1 MKPLHAH
8 TVTELRKLIHT
19 RQVSPVEVVE
29 AHIRRIEA
37 VNPSLNAVVATR
49 FDAAR
54 REAKEAERQQ
64 LRSSAASLPPLLGIP
79 CTIKEFYG
87 VSGMPQTGGIWMR
100 RNEIATEDAEVVRR
114 VRQAGA
120 IVLGVTNVP
129 EGGLWME
136 THNQIYGRTSNP
148 WDLSRTAGGSS
159 GGEGAI
165 IAAGGTPF
173 GLGSDIGG
181 SIRLP
186 AAFCGIAG
194 HKPTGRMVPNTGH
207 WPPLEGELRAYLGCG
222 PLARSVA
229 DLSLILPLLAGACPK
244 TQDFV
249 KDWPLGDPSSVDLRK
264 LRVFPV
270 EDSTMKAH
278 PSMRD
283 AVRTATR
290 VLEAHGAHVQRLR
303 SNVFRNALW
312 IWAALM
318 TEEGETSYAELVS
331 GNQKLPVLR
340 ELGKLLFGRSRHTT
354 PVLAVIAAQRVM
366 KYIPRSR
373 NAELVKA
380 GRALGRELEDLL
392 GDDGVILHPP
402 YTQPAPRHGAPMLAP
417 LDGGFTAIFNV
428 LELPATVV
436 PTGVDARGL
445 PLSVQ
450 VVGKRG
456 LDHLTLGVA
465 SVLEA
470 ELGILTPVQPFPAKR
485 GVRVFS
491 KDRSAPRTRESEPSE
506 LSIS

>member
-1 MKPLHAH
+1 M
-8 TVTELRKLIHT
+8 
-19 RQVSPVEVVE
+19 EVVD

-37 VNPSLNAVVATR
+37 VNPSINAVVATR

-54 REAKEAERQQ
+54 QEAKEAERVQMRQ
-64 LRSSAASLPPLLGIP
+64 SGTLPPLLGIP
-79 CTIKEFYG
+79 CTIKDFYG
-87 VSGMPQTGGIWMR
+87 VSGLPQTGGIWMR
-100 RNEIATEDAEVVRR
+100 RHQIAEEDAEVVRR

-129 EGGLWME
+129 EGGLWLE
-136 THNQIYGRTSNP
+136 THNRVYGRTSNP

-165 IAAGGTPF
+165 VAAGGAPF

-207 WPPLEGELRAYLGCG
+207 WPPLEGDLRAYLGCG

-229 DLSLILPLLAGACPK
+229 DLSLLLPLLAGACPQ
-244 TQDFV
+244 TRDFV
-249 KDWPLGDPSSVDLRK
+249 KDWSLGDPSSVDIRK

-290 VLEAHGAHVQRLR
+290 VLESRGAKVQRLR
-303 SNVFRNALW
+303 SNVLKQALW
-312 IWAALM
+312 IWAAM
-318 TEEGETSYAELVS
+318 MMEQGETSYAELVS
-331 GNQKLPVLR
+331 GNEKLPVLR
-340 ELGKLLFGRSRHTT
+340 ELGKLLFGRSHHTT

-366 KYIPRSR
+366 KYLPNSR
-373 NAELVKA
+373 NAELVKL
-380 GRALGRELEDLL
+380 GRALQRELEDLL

-417 LDGGFTAIFNV
+417 LDGGFTAVFNV

-436 PTGVDARGL
+436 PTGLDPRGL
-445 PLSVQ
+445 PVAVQ

-465 SVLEA
+465 SVLES

-491 KDRSAPRTRESEPSE
+491 RDRSAPRRESERSE
-506 LSIS
+506 PLHS

>member
-1 MKPLHAH
+1 MKDLLLASATRLAALIRSG
-8 TVTELRKLIHT
+8 TVSSRD
-19 RQVSPVEVVE
+19 VVE
-29 AHIRRIEA
+29 AHVAQIER
-37 VNPSLNAVVATR
+37 VNPQLNAVVRTR
-49 FDAAR
+49 FDEASAEAAR
-54 REAKEAERQQ
+54 ADD
-64 LRSSAASLPPLLGIP
+64 LRARTRPDDLPPLHGVP
-79 CTIKEFYG
+79 CTIKECFALT
-87 VSGMPQTGGIWMR
+87 GMPNASGLVSR
-100 RNEIATEDAEVVRR
+100 RNVVARQDATAVARL
-114 VRQAGA
+114 RQAGA
-120 IVLGVTNVP
+120 IPLGVTNTSELCMWV
-129 EGGLWME
+129 ESDNRL
-136 THNQIYGRTSNP
+136 YGRTNNP
-148 WDLSRTAGGSS
+148 YDPERIAGGSS

-165 IAAGGTPF
+165 VGAGASPF

-229 DLSLILPLLAGACPK
+229 DLSLILPLLAGACPA
-244 TQDFV
+244 THDFV
-249 KDWPLGDPSSVDLRK
+249 KDWPLGDPAAVDLRK

-290 VLEAHGAHVQRLR
+290 VLESRGAHVQRLR
-303 SNVFRNALW
+303 GNVFRNALW
-312 IWAALM
+312 IWAAMM

-380 GRALGRELEDLL
+380 GRALQRELEDLL

-402 YTQPAPRHGAPMLAP
+402 YTRPAPRHSAPMLAP
-417 LDGGFTAIFNV
+417 LDGGFTAVFNV

-436 PTGVDARGL
+436 PTGLDASGL

-450 VVGKRG
+450 IVGKRG

-491 KDRSAPRTRESEPSE
+491 KDRPAPRTRESEPSE
-506 LSIS
+506 LPYS

>member
-1 MKPLHAH
+1 MKEWYAL
-8 TVTELRKLIHT
+8 TTTELRAKIHS
-19 RQVSPVEVVE
+19 REVSPVEVVE

-37 VNPSLNAVVATR
+37 VNPALNAVVATR
-49 FDAAR
+49 FDEAR
-54 REAKEAERQQ
+54 DEAKVAERVQM
-64 LRSSAASLPPLLGIP
+64 RGGTLPPLLGIP
-79 CTIKEFYG
+79 CTVKDFYG
-87 VSGMPQTGGIWMR
+87 VTGMPQTGGIWMR
-100 RNEIATEDAEVVRR
+100 KDEIANEDAEVVRR
-114 VRQAGA
+114 VREAGA

-136 THNQIYGRTSNP
+136 THNRIYGRTNNP

-165 IAAGGTPF
+165 VAAGGAPF

-229 DLSLILPLLAGACPK
+229 DLALLLPLLAGACEK
-244 TQDFV
+244 TRDFV
-249 KDWPLGDPSSVDLRK
+249 KEWSLLDPASVDPKR

-270 EDSTMKAH
+270 EDSTIKAH

-290 VLEAHGAHVQRLR
+290 VLEARGARVQRLR
-303 SNVFRNALW
+303 GDVLKNAIW
-312 IWAALM
+312 IWAAM
-318 TEEGETSYAELVS
+318 MMEQGETSYAELVS
-331 GNQKLPVLR
+331 GNTKLPVLR
-340 ELGKLLFGRSRHTT
+340 ELGKLLLGRSRHTT

-366 KYIPRSR
+366 KYLPTSR
-373 NAELVKA
+373 NAALVEM
-380 GRALGRELEDLL
+380 GRALQRELEDLL

-402 YTQPAPRHGAPMLAP
+402 YTQPAPRHGVPMLAP
-417 LDGGFTAIFNV
+417 LDGGYTAVFNV

-436 PTGVDARGL
+436 PTGLDPRGL
-445 PLSVQ
+445 PVGVQ

-456 LDHLTLGVA
+456 NDHLTLGVA
-465 SVLEA
+465 AMLEA
-470 ELGILTPVQPFPAKR
+470 ELGVLTPVQPFPAKR

-491 KDRSAPRTRESEPSE
+491 RDRSAPRSPEDVRSVSPHW
-506 LSIS
+506 